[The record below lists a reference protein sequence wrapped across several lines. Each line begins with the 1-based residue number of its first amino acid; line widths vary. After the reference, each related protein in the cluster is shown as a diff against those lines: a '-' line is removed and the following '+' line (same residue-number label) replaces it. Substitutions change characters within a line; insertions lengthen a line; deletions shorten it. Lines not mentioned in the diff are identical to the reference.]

1 MNIPDP
7 FQGEPFMIRSIVKS
21 PRVAIAAAVLAVG
34 AASAVNF
41 ATAGRETGG
50 TGHVALSADASM
62 RHQTSAFKGA
72 KANTG
77 YAIHYVENG
86 KNILAVSDDFEIPN
100 TPAPSWQI
108 VDSRGNTYL
117 LNQFKIKSGTN
128 RSIVLPA
135 YIKDVQKVQVWC
147 SYAEVLLGEAS
158 FEK

>member
-1 MNIPDP
+1 
-7 FQGEPFMIRSIVKS
+7 MIRSILTS
-21 PRVAIAAAVLAVG
+21 PRTAIVAAVLAVG

-41 ATAGRETGG
+41 ATAGGKTNG
-50 TGHVALSADASM
+50 TGHVALNADASM

-108 VDSRGNTYL
+108 VDSRGNVYL
-117 LNQFKIKSGTN
+117 LNQFKIKGGTN
-128 RSIVLPA
+128 RKITLPA
-135 YIKDVQKVQVWC
+135 YVQDVAKVQVWC

-158 FEK
+158 FDQPVALAK

>member
-1 MNIPDP
+1 
-7 FQGEPFMIRSIVKS
+7 MIRSILTS
-21 PRVAIAAAVLAVG
+21 PRTAIVAAVLAVG

-41 ATAGRETGG
+41 ATAGGKTNS

-62 RHQTSAFKGA
+62 RHQTTPFKGA

-77 YAIHYVENG
+77 YAIETHENG
-86 KNILAVSDDFEIPN
+86 RIKLAVSDDFEIPN

-108 VDSRGNTYL
+108 VDAQGNTYL

-128 RSIVLPA
+128 RSIVLPT
-135 YIKDVQKVQVWC
+135 YISDVKKVQVWC

-158 FEK
+158 FDDMK